1 MARTSSSLALVWMAI
16 LIAVIGLAGGWQWY
30 DGRGQR
36 QAASA
41 DAEDAGGSRRQMPA
55 PSPSTDDGRPSSGA
69 GPHLG
74 SSQKQFAEMQ
84 KTIAEPETFPVGLP
98 VEGREG
104 MVRSPYHDKEGGF
117 VDVAGMPSG
126 SKVRCPYSKKIF
138 LVP

>member
-1 MARTSSSLALVWMAI
+1 MAI

-30 DGRGQR
+30 AGRGER
-36 QAASA
+36 PAATVV
-41 DAEDAGGSRRQMPA
+41 AEDAEGSRHPAPA
-55 PSPSTDDGRPSSGA
+55 PSPSTDDGLPSSGA

-84 KTIAEPETFPVGLP
+84 KTIAEPESLPVGVP

-104 MVRSPYHDKEGGF
+104 MVRSPYHDEEGAW